1 MRHFTIHRLMLAI
14 AVIAVVLGALIGL
27 ARMADWP
34 TIAARYSP
42 RAHCQSNL
50 RSIALAL
57 LEYLNAQNGEKAF
70 PSGTCPNPSLPPEK
84 RLSWYAVITPYL
96 DYPVLDAIDRIQP
109 WDIQSNDLV
118 GCTRIEQLVCPTLA
132 VPQGGHLPTPYIGI
146 AGLGTD
152 APFLPKGHPRAG
164 VFGYERRTTL
174 AEITDG
180 AAHTMIV
187 AESGRVRGSWL
198 AGGPAT
204 VRGLDTAELPYVG
217 RGQQFGGVHPSG
229 MNAAFADGSVRFV
242 NDTINPRV
250 LEVLSTIA
258 GGETVPLTVRREF
271 ADFIIRNRPAQPQ
284 FP

>member
-1 MRHFTIHRLMLAI
+1 MAGRPSTA
-14 AVIAVVLGALIGL
+14 AV
-27 ARMADWP
+27 
-34 TIAARYSP
+34 YSP
-42 RAHCQSNL
+42 RAHCANNL
-50 RSIALAL
+50 RNIANAL
-57 LEYLNAQNGEKAF
+57 LGYLGAQGGEKAF
-70 PSGTCPNPSLPPEK
+70 PSGTCANPSLPPEK

-96 DYPVLDAIDRIQP
+96 DYPILDAMDWIQP
-109 WDIQSNDLV
+109 WDNQSNDPIA
-118 GCTRIEQLVCPTLA
+118 CTRIELLVCPTA
-132 VPQGGHLPTPYIGI
+132 AAPQVGHLPTPYIGI

-174 AEITDG
+174 AEISDG
-180 AAHTMIV
+180 AAYTMIV

-204 VRGLDTAELPYVG
+204 VRGLDTAELPYIG

-250 LEVLSTIA
+250 VEALSTIA
-258 GGETVPLTVRREF
+258 GGETVPPNSL
-271 ADFIIRNRPAQPQ
+271 D
-284 FP
+284 

>member
-1 MRHFTIHRLMLAI
+1 MRHFTIQRLMLTI
-14 AVIAVVLGALIGL
+14 AVVAVVLGGFIGL
-27 ARMADWP
+27 ARMADRAS
-34 TIAARYSP
+34 IGRVYSP

-50 RSIALAL
+50 RNIAFAL
-57 LEYLNAQNGEKAF
+57 LGYLGAQEGEKAF
-70 PSGTCPNPSLPPEK
+70 PNGTWPNPSLPPEK

-96 DYPVLDAIDRIQP
+96 DHPILDAMDRIQP
-109 WDIQSNDLV
+109 WDNQSNDPIA
-118 GCTRIEQLVCPTLA
+118 CTRIELLVCPIA
-132 VPQGGHLPTPYIGI
+132 VAPQGGRLPTPYIGI

-164 VFGYERRTTL
+164 VFGYERGTTL

-180 AAHTMIV
+180 AAYTMIV
-187 AESGRVRGSWL
+187 VESARVRGSWL

-204 VRGLDTAELPYVG
+204 VRGLDTAELPYIG

-250 LEVLSTIA
+250 LEALSTIA
-258 GGETVPLTVRREF
+258 GGETVPQNSL
-271 ADFIIRNRPAQPQ
+271 D
-284 FP
+284 